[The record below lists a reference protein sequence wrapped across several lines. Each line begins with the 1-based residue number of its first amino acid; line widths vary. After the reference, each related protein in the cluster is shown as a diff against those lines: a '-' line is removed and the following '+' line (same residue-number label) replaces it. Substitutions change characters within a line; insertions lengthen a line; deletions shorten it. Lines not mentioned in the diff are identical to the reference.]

1 MRAARDNLHA
11 VSEHQR
17 ILAVRMGL
25 GALDMVD
32 VHDYRAIDAHEAL
45 RTELPPGTIHGV
57 PHEVSFAQCV

>member
-1 MRAARDNLHA
+1 
-11 VSEHQR
+11 
-17 ILAVRMGL
+17 
-25 GALDMVD
+25 MVD